1 MALLSLGLNPISKF
15 EGENAVTPKDRE
27 MCYDDITGDIY
38 VWRLVDGVWSRY
50 SRTAE
55 IQKKLDELEASG
67 VFASS
72 AAFVSNRKIY
82 RFYYDEDNGVVRI
95 DPDLAFDSLYR
106 YYAIRSIETAEDGS
120 FEYITGVAGTTG
132 ESGEDKIVSSLVN
145 MDLEDAESGDGTQ
158 VSVPQVGGLVGQV
171 TDGNSYMVEFYD
183 ASRNLVNIQAYQAI
197 KVRTASTDLCPDT
210 AITDMYVTINQQQA
224 DGSIYLYQGQSV
236 DELEIQTTVK
246 YADGRRRDVSNE
258 ETYGGRLTIQ
268 GLDEIDTNTI
278 TGTGGTPQYIEVVYQ
293 MVRSNTSFSSNSSYK
308 TDNGATI
315 TPSAYTIKLTVPV
328 YIVQD
333 TYSNLETLIPVGFVM
348 WDESLASPQYT
359 VKMKFFGHYSSGII
373 ADITNIVQ
381 AVGKTYSEIK
391 WGNSET
397 ITVQVPYG
405 NANQYKRFAFN
416 VTVPQ
421 YPVAGT
427 SYSLRVRTYDEQSR
441 FITYDESQTSGG
453 SYSGKFTGFSV
464 ATDSGTAIVSPTD
477 LKNLDKA
484 MYNSETPTHLRIRSV
499 KDFYDYT
506 GIVSIDSIAS
516 GIWYKVTEGHELD
529 DDTPLLVEFISIEVD
544 EETGNATSA
553 FITGAIGHYAA
564 KASS

>member
-1 MALLSLGLNPISKF
+1 MSLLTLGLNPLTKF
-15 EGENAVTPKDRE
+15 EGANAVTPKERE
-27 MCYDDITGDIY
+27 MCYDDKTGDIY
-38 VWRLVDGVWSRY
+38 VWKNVDGSFQKF

-67 VFASS
+67 VFTSA

-95 DPDLAFDSLYR
+95 DPDLVFDSLYR

-120 FEYITGVAGTTG
+120 FEYITGVTGTTS
-132 ESGEDKIVSSLVN
+132 ESGGSNIVSSLVN
-145 MDLEDAESGDGTQ
+145 MDLEDSESGDGTQ
-158 VSVPQVGGLVGQV
+158 VSVPQVGGLVGKV

-224 DGSIYLYQGQSV
+224 DGSIYLYQGQDV

-246 YADGRRRDVSNE
+246 YADGRRRDISNE

-308 TDNGATI
+308 TENGATI

-333 TYSNLETLIPVGFVM
+333 TYSNLETLIPVGYVT
-348 WDESLASPQYT
+348 WDDTLASPQYV
-359 VKMKFFGHYSSGII
+359 VKMKFFGHYSSGIVS
-373 ADITNIVQ
+373 DITNIVT

-391 WGNSET
+391 WGNTET

-416 VTVPQ
+416 VTIPT
-421 YPVAGT
+421 YPVSGT
-427 SYSLRVRTYDEQSR
+427 SYSLRVQTYDEQSR

-484 MYNSETPTHLRIRSV
+484 MYNNESPTHLRIRSV
-499 KDFYDYT
+499 IDFYDYT
-506 GIVSIDSIAS
+506 GIVSIDSISS
-516 GIWYKVTEGHELD
+516 GIWYKVTEGHELS
-529 DDTPLLVEFISIEVD
+529 DDTPLLVEFINIEVD